1 VQSPTSTLDL
11 RDIARWKVRLALC
24 VLGSCALGL
33 FACTERSQASARVG
47 GDAVHG
53 KQVIRAAGCAAC
65 HTIPGIELRGV
76 VAAPLDAFARR
87 TFIAGVV
94 PNTPVNLVR
103 WVMDPLAIDPRTAM
117 PAVGLTQAEAQD
129 VAAYLYTLD

>member
-1 VQSPTSTLDL
+1 MHPSSAL
-11 RDIARWKVRLALC
+11 REVISQKGRLALC
-24 VLGSCALGL
+24 VLGLC
-33 FACTERSQASARVG
+33 ACTERSQAGARIG
-47 GDAVHG
+47 GDAAHG
-53 KQVIRAAGCAAC
+53 EQVIRAAGCAAC
-65 HTIPGIELRGV
+65 HIIPGIGQPCGV

-87 TFIAGVV
+87 TFIAGII

-117 PAVGLTQAEAQD
+117 PAVGLTEAEAQD